1 MIVPTTGR
9 DVLLLDGATGTELD
23 RRGVDIS
30 LPLWS
35 ARALITAPQVVE
47 EIHREY
53 LRAGAGAI
61 TANTFRT
68 HARTLA
74 REPGTPGTPG
84 APGAAELSRRA
95 VEIARAARDEHSPG
109 ALVLGSV
116 APLEDCY
123 RPELAPDADACR
135 REHAELIAG
144 LVDAGVDRILIETMN
159 NLTEARAAINAARQ
173 LAGDRWMVSFCM
185 RNDGPPGTLLS
196 GEPITMMLD
205 ELRDAPAVGV
215 NCVAAPSVEAQVKHL
230 RAMLPD
236 TTAII
241 AYANIGHADGA
252 GLWVA
257 TDAVE
262 PESYAAYA
270 MSWVRAGASIVGGCC
285 GTTPATIRAVGRC
298 LRSK

>member
-1 MIVPTTGR
+1 MTAPTAGR
-9 DVLLLDGATGTELD
+9 NVLLLDGATGSELD
-23 RRGVDIS
+23 RRGVDVS

-35 ARALITAPQVVE
+35 ARALITEPQAVT

-53 LRAGAGAI
+53 LRAGAEAI

-68 HARTLA
+68 HTRTLA
-74 REPGTPGTPG
+74 RENG

-95 VEIARAARDEHSPG
+95 VQIARAARDEHGPG

-123 RPELAPDADACR
+123 RPDLAPDADACR
-135 REHAELIAG
+135 REHAELIGA

-159 NLTEARAAINAARQ
+159 NLTEARAAMSAARR
-173 LAGDRWMVSFCM
+173 LAGSRWLVSFCM
-185 RNDGPPGTLLS
+185 KSAGPPGTLLS
-196 GEPITMMLD
+196 GEPIAMILD

-215 NCVAAPSVEAQVKHL
+215 NCVAAPSVETQVEHL

-236 TTAII
+236 TTRII
-241 AYANIGHADGA
+241 AYANIGYADDA
-252 GLWVA
+252 GNWVA
-257 TDAVE
+257 TDAVA
-262 PESYAAYA
+262 PESYATYA
-270 MSWVRAGASIVGGCC
+270 MSWVRAGATIIGGCC

-298 LRSK
+298 LRSE